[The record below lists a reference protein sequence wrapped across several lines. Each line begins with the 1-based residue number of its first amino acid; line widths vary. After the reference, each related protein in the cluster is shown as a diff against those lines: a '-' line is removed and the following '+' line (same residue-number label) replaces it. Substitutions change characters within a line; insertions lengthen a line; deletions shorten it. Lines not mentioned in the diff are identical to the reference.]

1 MKRTNLHHILKS
13 GLASLLLLAGTPLLS
28 SCSSDEM
35 PDAPIS
41 EGQTVGFTIAVPRV
55 NPYGTRAGN
64 TWGDDYTPDDQGNE
78 FENRINSL
86 MPSLYLVEGSN
97 ITPAGTITVDNSK
110 TTVTKVD
117 NVSVYYYIEGKLHTN
132 LSASQLNAGKFRLM
146 VEANTEN
153 NHSWM
158 PNRKYAMLGTQQ
170 ELEQNDMAI
179 PMWGVAEA
187 NFTGVGST
195 DENGNPTGLIT
206 IHPSENE
213 TDKTATVSLLRAAAK
228 VTVKVDPSISD
239 RNVILN
245 SLTLNTAA
253 EKGYIY
259 PEAWNSVANTEN
271 LRFDATFNPFEE
283 LNNYQSEYV
292 VPNPDEIPTE
302 ISFYLAE
309 TPNPGVVTSN
319 HEPGASEDAC
329 TELKLEVNYS
339 RDGLNEVADQK
350 TGNLYFTDSSDATLS
365 AHAHDGVNEENIVR
379 NHIYEFTIT
388 GVADSFKPE
397 VKLCVK
403 KWAHEKVNVD
413 L

>member
-13 GLASLLLLAGTPLLS
+13 GFASLLLLAGSPLLS

-35 PDAPIS
+35 PDTPVS
-41 EGQTVGFTIAVPRV
+41 DGQTVGFTIAVPRV

-64 TWGDDYTPDDQGNE
+64 GTWGDDYTPDDQGTP
-78 FENRINSL
+78 FENDIKSL
-86 MPSLYLVEGSN
+86 MPSLYLVDGDN
-97 ITPAGTITVDNSK
+97 IIPAGSIYVNPDDITLAKIDSK
-110 TTVTKVD
+110 
-117 NVSVYYYIEGKLHTN
+117 SYYYYIKGSLFTN
-132 LSASQLNAGKFRLM
+132 LTATELNNGKFRLM
-146 VEANTEN
+146 VEANTEST
-153 NHSWM
+153 HSWM
-158 PNRKYAMLGTQQ
+158 PNRKYWMLGTQ
-170 ELEQNDMAI
+170 EQLKDKGI

-195 DENGNPTGLIT
+195 NENGNTTPTIV
-206 IHPSENE
+206 IHPSETD

-228 VTVKVDPSISD
+228 VTVKVDADLSD
-239 RNVILN
+239 RQVVLN

-253 EKGYIY
+253 EQGYIY
-259 PEAWNSVANTEN
+259 PDAWNSVPNTEN
-271 LRFDATFNPFEE
+271 LRFDATFNPFED
-283 LNNYQSEYV
+283 LNNLSSFEV
-292 VPNPDEIPTE
+292 ENPDDVPTE

-309 TPNPGVVTSN
+309 TPNVA
-319 HEPGASEDAC
+319 HENVAE
-329 TELKLEVNYS
+329 ELKLTVDYE
-339 RDGLNEVADQK
+339 RDNVAEAKQ
-350 TGNLYFTDSSDATLS
+350 GNLYFTTSDDATLPS
-365 AHAHDGVNEENIVR
+365 VSTSGVSDIDITR